1 MISSAKSIKGSRK
14 GIDYLI
20 AEHKGYEL
28 DRNLVYGETSSELMN
43 SFRVQQTLN
52 THCEKKFIT
61 AFISPDPKDG
71 QKLSDKEL
79 KEISRDFMKGIG
91 VNPDKQAYLAI
102 VHTEKQHKHVHLLI
116 NRIDE
121 NGKAIKDNYIVLK
134 AHDTAHKIAKERG
147 LISAKDIVNEK
158 NNKVLTQSKE
168 IKGKIFEAHTQVM
181 KIKPQTISKY
191 MEYMKAMGYEVKPTI
206 NNSGRL
212 QGFRVK
218 ENRTGQ
224 EFKMSE
230 VKRSMSAEIQKNLKF
245 DLDFREK
252 SASKIFE
259 AHKQVIQM
267 KPQNISKYQDYMKTL
282 GYEVKLTRNKL
293 GRIQKIGISEMK
305 NVTGI
310 ISAEVG
316 KGLKTML
323 NFKEKP
329 SIEAMK
335 DIAGKRADAEFL
347 MEIEQRQ
354 IIFRQIAEL
363 EKSSGTN
370 SLNKSEEKGLEI

>member
-1 MISSAKSIKGSRK
+1 
-14 GIDYLI
+14 
-20 AEHKGYEL
+20 
-28 DRNLVYGETSSELMN
+28 MN
-43 SFRVQQTLN
+43 SFRVQQSLN
-52 THCEKKFIT
+52 TRCEKKFIT

-91 VNPDKQAYLAI
+91 VNPEKQAYLAI
-102 VHTEKQHKHVHLLI
+102 VHTEKQHKHIHLLI

-134 AHDTAHKIAKERG
+134 AHNTAHKIAKERG

-158 NNKVLTQSKE
+158 KNKVLSQSKE
-168 IKGKIFEAHTQVM
+168 IKGKMFEAHIQVM

-206 NNSGRL
+206 NKSGRL

-218 ENRTGQ
+218 ENRTNQ

-230 VKRSMSAEIQKNLKF
+230 VKRSMSAEVQKNLKF
-245 DLDFREK
+245 DLDFSGK

-267 KPQNISKYQDYMKTL
+267 KPQSVSKYQDYIKTL
-282 GYEVKLTRNKL
+282 GYEIKITRNKL
-293 GRIQKIGISEMK
+293 GKIQKLGIAEMK
-305 NVTGI
+305 NVAGT
-310 ISAEVG
+310 ISTEVE

-329 SIEAMK
+329 SIEEMK
-335 DIAGKRADAEFL
+335 DIAGKRADTEFL

-354 IIFRQIAEL
+354 IIFRQITEL
-363 EKSSGTN
+363 EKVSGSN
-370 SLNKSEEKGLEI
+370 SLNKSEERGFEI